1 MTNKEKK
8 EYLARC
14 ENTAEQVRQLREAF
28 MQKGFTSDEAF
39 KLVCL
44 LIPIVALN
52 E

>member
-8 EYLARC
+8 EYLVQC
-14 ENTAEQVRQLREAF
+14 ESTAEQARQLCEAF
-28 MQKGFTSDEAF
+28 TRKGFTSDEAF

-44 LIPIVALN
+44 FIPVVDIN